1 MSPRLSTEN
10 LGKLYSPIVVARQ
23 DSAVDVEGVVEGG
36 HVFGDVVVEEP
47 VALLTLELERRA
59 KNAEA
64 V

>member
-1 MSPRLSTEN
+1 MRTKNVE
-10 LGKLYSPIVVARQ
+10 KVYSPIIVARQ
-23 DSAVDVEGVVEGG
+23 DGAVDVERVVEGG

-47 VALLTLELERRA
+47 VALLTLELEGRA